1 MSSSSTKTQLTL
13 PHNFTARP
21 YQLPFLHAMET
32 EKKLRACCVWHRRAG
47 KDKTFVNFLIPQ
59 MLQRKGAY
67 NYYFPTASMGRDILW
82 DGMDKS
88 GFRFMD
94 HFPPELIKRTNSTEM
109 LVELRNGSIFKI
121 RGTDK
126 REPIGVN
133 PVGVVFSEYSRQNP
147 AGGWDL
153 VRPILAENGGWAV
166 FNFTPRGK
174 NHAYRLY
181 TMARG
186 NPEWFCEK
194 LRADDTGA
202 ITTEAIEAERASGM
216 SDELIEQEF
225 YCSFDYGVE
234 GSYYGRA
241 MTQLWD
247 WGQVGSVPWEP
258 KAPVYTA

>member
-1 MSSSSTKTQLTL
+1 
-13 PHNFTARP
+13 
-21 YQLPFLHAMET
+21 MET
-32 EKKLRACCVWHRRAG
+32 EGKKRACCVWHRRAG
-47 KDKTFVNFLIPQ
+47 KDKTFMNFLIPQ

-166 FNFTPRGK
+166 SISRPEAKTTLTGYTRWPGATPNGSASNSRPATPELSPKRPSRPSGPRG
-174 NHAYRLY
+174 
-181 TMARG
+181 
-186 NPEWFCEK
+186 
-194 LRADDTGA
+194 
-202 ITTEAIEAERASGM
+202 
-216 SDELIEQEF
+216 
-225 YCSFDYGVE
+225 
-234 GSYYGRA
+234 
-241 MTQLWD
+241 
-247 WGQVGSVPWEP
+247 
-258 KAPVYTA
+258 